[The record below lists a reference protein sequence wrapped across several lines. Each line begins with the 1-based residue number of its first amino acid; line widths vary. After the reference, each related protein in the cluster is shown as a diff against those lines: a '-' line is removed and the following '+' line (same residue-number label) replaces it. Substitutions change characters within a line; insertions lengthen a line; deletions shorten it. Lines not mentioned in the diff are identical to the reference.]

1 MGRGVFD
8 HACVMGEPAGSLDEV
23 RALLESVVR
32 KLGLDP
38 KKVERSSDDDHVT
51 YAVKRGSANV
61 VISTGTAD
69 GARFVRVAAPVMVPP
84 DDPEKK
90 RALFQHLLE
99 LNAAGLSNAAFGLL
113 DGRVIAVSER
123 PAVALQEVE
132 VEQMVRHLAAV
143 ADTFDDKLVAEF
155 GGVRGAGT

>member
-1 MGRGVFD
+1 MPPVT
-8 HACVMGEPAGSLDEV
+8 EPTAGSGGSLEEV

-38 KKVERSSDDDHVT
+38 KAVERSSDDTHVT

-61 VISTGTAD
+61 VISTGVAD

-84 DDPEKK
+84 SESDAQSK
-90 RALFQHLLE
+90 LFQRLLE
-99 LNAAGLSNAAFGLL
+99 LNAAGLSNASFGLL
-113 DGRVIAVSER
+113 DGRVIVVSER
-123 PAVALQEVE
+123 PATALQDVE

-143 ADTFDDKLVAEF
+143 ADTFDDRLVAEF
-155 GGVRGAGT
+155 GGVRGAGA

>member
-1 MGRGVFD
+1 M
-8 HACVMGEPAGSLDEV
+8 

-38 KKVERSSDDDHVT
+38 KKVERSSDDQHVT
-51 YAVKRGSANV
+51 FAVKRGSANV
-61 VISTGTAD
+61 VISTGAAD
-69 GARFVRVAAPVMVPP
+69 GSRYVRVAAPVMVPP
-84 DDPEKK
+84 EDADKK
-90 RALFQHLLE
+90 AALFQRLLE

-113 DGRVIAVSER
+113 DGRVIVVSER
-123 PAVALQEVE
+123 PAIALQEVE

-155 GGVRGAGT
+155 GGVRGAGG

>member
-1 MGRGVFD
+1 VT
-8 HACVMGEPAGSLDEV
+8 EPTAGNAGSLEEV

-38 KKVERSSDDDHVT
+38 KAVERSSDAHHVT
-51 YAVKRGSANV
+51 FAVKRGSANV
-61 VISTGTAD
+61 VISTGVAD
-69 GARFVRVAAPVMVPP
+69 GTRFVRVAAPVMVPP
-84 DDPEKK
+84 DADADGGSEKQNK
-90 RALFQHLLE
+90 LFRRLLE

-113 DGRVIAVSER
+113 EGRVIVVSER
-123 PAVALQEVE
+123 PAVALQDVE

-155 GGVRGAGT
+155 GGVRGAG

>member
-1 MGRGVFD
+1 MR
-8 HACVMGEPAGSLDEV
+8 S
-23 RALLESVVR
+23 LLESVVR

-38 KKVERSSDDDHVT
+38 KKVERSSDDQHVT
-51 YAVKRGSANV
+51 FAVKRGSANV
-61 VISTGTAD
+61 VISTGSAN
-69 GARFVRVAAPVMVPP
+69 GARYVRVAAPVLVPP
-84 DDPEKK
+84 DDADK
-90 RALFQHLLE
+90 RAALYQRLLE

-113 DGRVIAVSER
+113 DGRVIVVSER

-155 GGVRGAGT
+155 GGVRGAGG